1 MLLQPV
7 CDGYPTQSPA
17 TGKTPA
23 GSASSSASFSTWLR
37 TTLMGQQPSPSAAAA
52 VMKPCKTSPA
62 STAAFMNMS
71 SVSLGK
77 GRPRSSAT
85 RRMRRLSPQ
94 NTMKSGAV
102 AIQGMSGRSEE
113 HTSELQSPYDL
124 VCRLL
129 LEKKKINQKN
139 LAIRTPTSVKPLR
152 SLG

>member
-17 TGKTPA
+17 TGNTPA

-52 VMKPCKTSPA
+52 VIKPCRASPA

-71 SVSLGK
+71 SVSLGN

-94 NTMKSGAV
+94 NSMKSGAV
-102 AIQGMSGRSEE
+102 AIQGMSWNYTPAGAGFADPDRDAPPDTALGAGDED
-113 HTSELQSPYDL
+113 DL
-124 VCRLL
+124 ACAPR
-129 LEKKKINQKN
+129 
-139 LAIRTPTSVKPLR
+139 
-152 SLG
+152 